1 MKKLI
6 LMVGLLVT
14 LPSFAGVSAN
24 VGITSDYIW
33 RGMTQSD
40 GISVSGGF
48 DYEADNGF
56 YAGVWG
62 ANINWGYA
70 TDDAG
75 VLTDYGSGNEFDVY
89 GGYANDNFDV
99 GFIQYQYPG
108 GTDLDFTEVYVGY
121 TGLEN
126 FSIYY
131 YDLATS
137 DFESEFEDVV
147 SDYLSLSYDL
157 GSFSFS
163 YGTYG
168 DVGSDISISYSFSC
182 GSFDCGLTYFD
193 FSADEDAFDELEDNG
208 VFFSIS
214 ASL

>member
-1 MKKLI
+1 MKKL
-6 LMVGLLVT
+6 LFLFMLV
-14 LPSFAGVSAN
+14 PSVYAGVSAN
-24 VGITSDYIW
+24 VSLASNYVW
-33 RGMTQSD
+33 RG
-40 GISVSGGF
+40 VSQTGDELAVQGGF
-48 DYEADNGF
+48 DVSSESGL

-62 ANINWGYA
+62 SNVNFNDGA
-70 TDDAG
+70 
-75 VLTDYGSGNEFDVY
+75 GNEFDVY

-147 SDYLSLSYDL
+147 SDYLSLAYDW

>member
-1 MKKLI
+1 M
-6 LMVGLLVT
+6 
-14 LPSFAGVSAN
+14 
-24 VGITSDYIW
+24 
-33 RGMTQSD
+33 
-40 GISVSGGF
+40 
-48 DYEADNGF
+48 
-56 YAGVWG
+56 
-62 ANINWGYA
+62 
-70 TDDAG
+70 
-75 VLTDYGSGNEFDVY
+75 
-89 GGYANDNFDV
+89 
-99 GFIQYQYPG
+99 
-108 GTDLDFTEVYVGY
+108 YVGY